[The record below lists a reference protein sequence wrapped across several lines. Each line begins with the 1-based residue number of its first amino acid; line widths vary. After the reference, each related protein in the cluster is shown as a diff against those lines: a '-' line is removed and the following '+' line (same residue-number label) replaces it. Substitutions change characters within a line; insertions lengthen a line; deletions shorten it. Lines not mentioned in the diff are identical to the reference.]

1 MSNAVRQLQFCVTER
16 NALECFEI
24 YQMESKNNATGG
36 LCATAYKRASAEL
49 AYQRK
54 VESSL
59 QEETYFKV
67 FIVSKI
73 VNL

>member
-1 MSNAVRQLQFCVTER
+1 
-16 NALECFEI
+16 
-24 YQMESKNNATGG
+24 MESKNNATGG

-67 FIVSKI
+67 FIVSTNF
-73 VNL
+73 NL